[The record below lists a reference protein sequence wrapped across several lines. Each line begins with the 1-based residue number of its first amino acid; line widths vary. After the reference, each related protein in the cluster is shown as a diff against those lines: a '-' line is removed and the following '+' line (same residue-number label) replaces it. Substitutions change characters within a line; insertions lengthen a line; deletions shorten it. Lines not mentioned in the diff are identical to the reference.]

1 MANTYVNKVVQSNG
15 TTLID
20 ISDTTAVASDVAS
33 GKYFYLASGERVE
46 GTASGG
52 GGASNVV
59 TGTFKSTATA
69 SSVDI
74 DVDYSGTGY
83 PIAMLIFVAEGAYNT
98 NGTFYQTTLRG
109 ANIFYA
115 FVKHAQD
122 VSPTYSGA
130 DATDRASYFSRYK
143 SSSSDNTATYTNSGN
158 ANVYNNANAAT
169 NNDRIV
175 KLRSNKKF
183 AVYMCASGGNANG
196 GFAPNVDYRY
206 VIVYSS

>member
-1 MANTYVNKVVQSNG
+1 MATPLTDAINALITYSNSVTG
-15 TTLID
+15 E
-20 ISDTTAVASDVAS
+20 SDTNLSDAVYS
-33 GKYFYLASGERVE
+33 LAE
-46 GTASGG
+46 GYGQGG
-52 GGASNVV
+52 GVSNVV

-69 SSVDI
+69 ESVDV

-83 PIAMLIFVAEGAYNT
+83 PIAMLIFVVEGASNA
-98 NGTFYQTTLRG
+98 NGTFYGTVLRG
-109 ANIFYA
+109 ANVFYVI
-115 FVKHAQD
+115 VKHATD

-130 DATDRASYFSRYK
+130 DATDKAAYVSRYK
-143 SSSSDNTATYTNSGN
+143 NSSSDNTSTYSTAGN
-158 ANVYNNANAAT
+158 ANIYNNANAAT

-183 AVYMCASGGNANG
+183 AVYMCASGGSANG